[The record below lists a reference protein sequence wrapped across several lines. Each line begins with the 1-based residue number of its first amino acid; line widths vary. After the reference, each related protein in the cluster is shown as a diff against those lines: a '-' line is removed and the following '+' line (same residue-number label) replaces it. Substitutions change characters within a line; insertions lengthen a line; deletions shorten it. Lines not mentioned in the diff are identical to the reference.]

1 MNTNTETAMLSTLR
15 HLFLA
20 VPYYDKDSHNHINNK
35 DNSSLMAHIS
45 FDQLE
50 RDTKDAVK
58 TFGEGKIPRNS

>member
-1 MNTNTETAMLSTLR
+1 MNTNTETAMLSRLR

-20 VPYYDKDSHNHINNK
+20 VPYYDKDSHNHINNEHY
-35 DNSSLMAHIS
+35 SRHMAHIN

-50 RDTKDAVK
+50 RDTKEAVK